1 MQVNEQLIDKLS
13 HLARLR
19 FNADEK
25 EKLRNDLEKM
35 IQFVEKL
42 NELDLNEVEPLMHM
56 SSEINVLREDEL
68 RGSVSTEAAL
78 RNAPDQDGT
87 YFRVPKVIRKL
98 AVISCPWTPLLRFQI
113 FGKATTTA
121 VMRWRNYAI
130 HAMLFGI

>member
-25 EKLRNDLEKM
+25 EKLRTDLEKM

-68 RGSVSTEAAL
+68 RGSISTEAAL
-78 RNAPDQDGT
+78 RNAPDQDGP
-87 YFRVPKVIRKL
+87 YFRVPKVIRK
-98 AVISCPWTPLLRFQI
+98 
-113 FGKATTTA
+113 
-121 VMRWRNYAI
+121 
-130 HAMLFGI
+130 

>member
-87 YFRVPKVIRKL
+87 YFRVPKVIRK
-98 AVISCPWTPLLRFQI
+98 
-113 FGKATTTA
+113 
-121 VMRWRNYAI
+121 
-130 HAMLFGI
+130 

>member
-1 MQVNEQLIDKLS
+1 MQVYVQLIYKLS

-25 EKLRNDLEKM
+25 EKLRNHLEKM
-35 IQFVEKL
+35 IQFEEKL

-87 YFRVPKVIRKL
+87 YFRVPKVIRK
-98 AVISCPWTPLLRFQI
+98 
-113 FGKATTTA
+113 
-121 VMRWRNYAI
+121 
-130 HAMLFGI
+130 